1 MRLHEQLLARMNLVG
16 RYGPGEVHINGHRL
30 TAPLVVAPGFVQED
44 WVAELSQLTP
54 DALAPVWAQQP
65 RIVLLG
71 SDERPGERLKAL
83 RSHFADRQVALEV
96 MGLGAACRTYNVLAQ
111 EDRAVV
117 ALLFP

>member
-16 RYGPGEVHINGHRL
+16 RYGPGEIHINGRRL
-30 TAPLVVAPGFVQED
+30 TAPLVVAPGFLLED
-44 WVAELSQLTP
+44 WVARIDLLTP
-54 DALAPVWAQQP
+54 ESLAPVWAQQP

-71 SDERPGERLKAL
+71 SDHRPAGSLKPL
-83 RSHFADRQVALEV
+83 RGPFAERQVALEV
-96 MGLGAACRTYNVLAQ
+96 MDLGAACRTYNVLAQ